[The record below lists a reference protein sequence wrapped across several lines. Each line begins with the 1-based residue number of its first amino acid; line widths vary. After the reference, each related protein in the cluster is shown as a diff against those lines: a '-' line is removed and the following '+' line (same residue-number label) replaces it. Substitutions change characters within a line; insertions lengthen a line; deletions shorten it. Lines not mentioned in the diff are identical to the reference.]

1 MYLFYSMDKINILIY
16 ILILLFI
23 GLLVY
28 YFYEKGKLLEGMTS
42 NTCNTKL
49 DLSNFFTSIG
59 DSKPLNSFSPA
70 INNSLVYNITVN
82 NFSTGNKYWSY
93 TFDSGRTI
101 RELTSNSINTNRINQ
116 LLSSKLYDKGLQKT
130 NSTVNY
136 FNIIQ
141 DSNNLNHLNISP
153 DFSQFEK
160 INMPLSNYTI
170 SFYVNNKNGS
180 KVLMPSSVTD
190 KCTGSSPSP
199 NDSSN
204 TPPPAPSPSPSS
216 CSSYF
221 TDSSNNGSTYNYII
235 QPNKLEVSDYVYV
248 SSSNQ
253 SGNEISHVTLTLT
266 MNNLLEA
273 TNLYTSI
280 YKNNSP
286 KNITFYVATTTTES
300 INNTFYN
307 SNISKN
313 KEVILSKKWVN
324 PLKLAVPPTYNTNGD
339 PTTFLNQ
346 SGNNIFIKI
355 AASAN
360 SKEFKLNNPL
370 IGISSTE
377 KMDTMNSL
385 LYGCISPSPATTSS
399 SSPAP
404 TSFAT
409 TSSSSPAPTSSATT
423 SSSSPAPTS
432 SPYTYI
438 IDQIDNCPNNDRFE
452 IYFDDG
458 TTSKSYIKLYST
470 RGSIGIINTTNKE
483 DAQKFYF
490 CQVKLSSE
498 STISMVLTDFNGKKY
513 YLRAFSGLKIE
524 PIDEL
529 TTISKTVFDSELDFS
544 DAKTLKKFTREYNEK
559 MIKFIISALNNNSP
573 GSSPVEN
580 SGSTSPSCP
589 DQKNSNYV
597 YGLPLLNIHHSNIN
611 KVLQ

>member
-49 DLSNFFTSIG
+49 DLSHFFTSIG

>member
-180 KVLMPSSVTD
+180 KVLMTSSVTD

-324 PLKLAVPPTYNTNGD
+324 PLKLAVPPIYNTNGD

-360 SKEFKLNNPL
+360 SKEFILNNPL

-404 TSFAT
+404 TSF
-409 TSSSSPAPTSSATT
+409 ATT

>member
-1 MYLFYSMDKINILIY
+1 
-16 ILILLFI
+16 LLFI

-180 KVLMPSSVTD
+180 KVLMTSSVTD

-324 PLKLAVPPTYNTNGD
+324 PLKLAVPPIYNTNGD

-360 SKEFKLNNPL
+360 SKEFILNNPL

-385 LYGCISPSPATTSS
+385 LYGCISPSP
-399 SSPAP
+399 
-404 TSFAT
+404 AT

-597 YGLPLLNIHHSNIN
+597 YGLP
-611 KVLQ
+611 

>member
-409 TSSSSPAPTSSATT
+409 TSSSSPAPTSS
-423 SSSSPAPTS
+423 
-432 SPYTYI
+432 PYTYI

>member
-180 KVLMPSSVTD
+180 KVLMTSSVTD

-286 KNITFYVATTTTES
+286 KNITFYVATTTTTES

-324 PLKLAVPPTYNTNGD
+324 PLKLAVPPIYNTNGD

-360 SKEFKLNNPL
+360 SKEFILNNPL

-385 LYGCISPSPATTSS
+385 LYGCISPSP
-399 SSPAP
+399 
-404 TSFAT
+404 AT